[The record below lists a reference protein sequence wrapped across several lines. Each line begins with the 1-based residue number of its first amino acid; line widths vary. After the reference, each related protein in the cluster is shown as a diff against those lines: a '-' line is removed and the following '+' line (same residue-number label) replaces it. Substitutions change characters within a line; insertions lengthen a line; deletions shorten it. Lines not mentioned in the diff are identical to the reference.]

1 MNIAASQLLSRLGRI
16 CLWLVVVLL
25 AGCMET
31 GADSAYMPEYVD
43 APSQTGPGER
53 YVFGVHPL
61 HNPARLFEV
70 YGPIVDL
77 LNQRIPGAHFTLEA
91 SRNYAEYERKLYAGY
106 YDLALPNPYQTLTAL
121 GSGYKVFGKMAD
133 DEAFRGVIL
142 VRRSSAIEEVS
153 DLKGQAVSF
162 PAPTA
167 LAAAMMPQA
176 FLHRHGLPPKD
187 YEAKYVGSQE
197 SSIMN
202 AVTGDTAAAVTW
214 PPPWEAFQKTHPEQA
229 ATLRVQ
235 WETPPL
241 VNNGLV
247 ARADFPPDM
256 LAQVGAVLFSLHESE
271 QGRALLARL
280 PLNRFEPASDAAYAP
295 VRTFLTEFDRDVR
308 ALAEL
313 PQ

>member
-1 MNIAASQLLSRLGRI
+1 MTIPASRLLSRLGCV
-16 CLWLVVVLL
+16 CLWLVVMAL
-25 AGCMET
+25 AGCMEP
-31 GADSAYMPEYVD
+31 GADSAYAPEYVE
-43 APSQTGPGER
+43 APSQRVPGAR
-53 YVFGVHPL
+53 YVLGVHPL
-61 HNPARLFEV
+61 HNPTRLFEV

-77 LNQRIPGAHFTLEA
+77 LNQRIPEAHFTLEA
-91 SRNYAEYERKLYAGY
+91 SRNYAEYERKLYAAY
-106 YDLALPNPYQTLTAL
+106 YDLALPNPYQTLNAL
-121 GSGYKVFGKMAD
+121 GFGYKVFGKMAD

-142 VRRSSAIEEVS
+142 VRRSSDIDEVS
-153 DLKGQAVSF
+153 DLKGRAVSF

-167 LAAAMMPQA
+167 LAAAMLPQA
-176 FLHRHGLPPKD
+176 FLHRHGLPPSD

-197 SSIMN
+197 SLILN
-202 AVTGDTAAAVTW
+202 AVTGDTAAAATW

-241 VNNGLV
+241 VNNGLI
-247 ARADFPPDM
+247 ARADFPPDI
-256 LAQVGAVLFSLHESE
+256 LARVGAVLFSLHESE

-280 PLNRFEPASDAAYAP
+280 PLTRFEPASDATYAP
-295 VRTFLTEFDRDVR
+295 VRGFLAEFDRDVR